1 MSVFKSR
8 LSLMGMLCLTAV
20 VGFAGGMVS
29 ARGAFPSVERAVND
43 YGTLSSDLSAAI
55 DEANKKKQAAS
66 QENLLKLKSHIHDME
81 AEFERMKES
90 QEHMNDIW
98 KDLEKLFGPNG
109 NNNTSAAPE
118 RKRP

>member
-8 LSLMGMLCLTAV
+8 LSLIAVLCLTAV

-81 AEFERMKES
+81 AELERMRSEERRVGKECS
-90 QEHMNDIW
+90 
-98 KDLEKLFGPNG
+98 G
-109 NNNTSAAPE
+109 
-118 RKRP
+118 